1 MTLPIHPKRRPN
13 LLALAGCS
21 APLLALAA
29 SLAALSISPA
39 PAAAAFAEPHL
50 HRFNSGELSASAACA
65 SPAPGYARCASEKLI
80 FRAGGAPVRFV
91 SPSGTAAPPA
101 PTGAAAPASSGGV
114 AGYSPGEL
122 QSAYNLT
129 SLITTQGAG
138 ETIALVDAYDDPS
151 AEVDLKQYRSEFGLP
166 ACTTANG
173 CFHKAEQS
181 GIKASP
187 SNDDWSLEVSLD
199 LDMASAICPK
209 CNILLEESKNN
220 YLPALAAAAHEAA
233 ATPGV
238 VAVSNSYT
246 LSESELYPSW
256 TAYEGDY
263 THAGVAFTAASGD
276 AGYAV
281 NFPAVMSTVTAV
293 GGTSLQL
300 SGGAW
305 SQTAW
310 EKTGAGC
317 SQYVARP
324 EWQKAL
330 GATYESGCSKRSDN
344 DVSADAN
351 PNTGAA
357 VYDTFNG
364 NGGWEV
370 VGGTSE
376 ASPIIAGFYALIGQ
390 EAGVGGAAWDY
401 SHLEA
406 FKDVVGGL
414 DENGCSSYLCEAVLG
429 YDGPTGLGTPEG
441 NAHDTASG
449 QKGTAGEPSPAP
461 AAPTTAP
468 PTSPGTNSSSQQQGT
483 SAPGTG
489 SGHKP
494 AGALAR
500 LSALALTARAMAALN
515 GPAARLFQ
523 VGFRFTSSAPV
534 GVRVTLARQVV
545 LAGHK
550 RWRKLPQALTIHALR
565 GGNSHRLSGTGTL
578 ARGSYRLTLTPV
590 HGAARSLVFRI
601 R

>member
-1 MTLPIHPKRRPN
+1 MKLPIHPKRRPN

-29 SLAALSISPA
+29 SLAALSISPV

-50 HRFNSGELSASAACA
+50 RGLNSSELSSRADCA

-80 FRAGGAPVRFV
+80 FRATGAPVRF
-91 SPSGTAAPPA
+91 SPAGTAPRQTPS
-101 PTGAAAPASSGGV
+101 AATAPASSGGV
-114 AGYSPGEL
+114 AGYGAGEL

-129 SLITTQGAG
+129 SLTAGRGAG

-151 AEVDLKQYRSEFGLP
+151 AEADLEQYRSEFGLP
-166 ACTTANG
+166 PCTTANG

-181 GIKASP
+181 GIRASP
-187 SNDDWSLEVSLD
+187 PNDDWSLEVSLD

-209 CNILLEESKNN
+209 CNILLEESKNDS
-220 YLPALAAAAHEAA
+220 LPALAAGAREAA
-233 ATPGV
+233 STPGV

-246 LSESELYPSW
+246 LGESEAYPAW
-256 TAYEGDY
+256 TAYQGDY
-263 THAGVAFTAASGD
+263 THPGVAFTAASGD

-281 NFPAVMSTVTAV
+281 NFPAVLSTVTAV

-300 SGGAW
+300 SGGTW

-310 EKTGAGC
+310 EWTGAGC

-324 EWQKAL
+324 EWQATL
-330 GATYESGCSKRSDN
+330 GAAYEIGCSKRSNN

-351 PNTGAA
+351 PDTGAA
-357 VYDTFNG
+357 VYDTYNG

-390 EAGVGGAAWDY
+390 EAGVGGASWDY
-401 SHLEA
+401 SHPES

-414 DENGCSSYLCEAVLG
+414 DENGCTSYLCEAVLA

-441 NAHDTASG
+441 NAHDIASKRTG
-449 QKGTAGEPSPAP
+449 NEAEPSPVPAETT
-461 AAPTTAP
+461 AAPGSGA
-468 PTSPGTNSSSQQQGT
+468 GTNSFSEQRGT
-483 SAPGTG
+483 SAPAPI
-489 SGHKP
+489 SGHSP
-494 AGALAR
+494 TPALAR
-500 LSALALTARAMAALN
+500 LSALALTARAIAALD

-534 GVRVTLARQVV
+534 AVRVTLARQVEV
-545 LAGHK
+545 AGHS
-550 RWRKLPQALTIHALR
+550 RWRSLPHALMIQALKGGNTRRLPGSGKLP
-565 GGNSHRLSGTGTL
+565 
-578 ARGSYRLTLTPV
+578 RGSYRLTLTPA
-590 HGAARSLVFRI
+590 HGASRSLFFKI